1 MAFEFSGVT
10 RVAVGRSWTLEM
22 QRLGRKTGR
31 HVAVISLALTT
42 SCGASI
48 AGIAGRD
55 FDAAARVEPVAVIA
69 PNKLNVNTF
78 VTAANREAQ
87 IIGAKQTCF
96 ANQLAG
102 HAAEAAIVKSM
113 VVVAVVD
120 ADGTVKMF
128 GSAFVIRDSATVG
141 KPLNKML
148 TAAHVVNNV
157 PTGGAILLANTA
169 GRQLGFGEV
178 TAAQPSGKM
187 SPEWGL
193 EAPEVATLSIQLL
206 TGMEATYRQIP
217 GLELAP
223 VQANRVFAGLFGSTS
238 KGGIEH
244 GHSGGALVDDAGRV
258 HGVLSASLTGPFER
272 EVLASYN
279 AFSFDPASPA
289 ASQMHV
295 DLPRHSIG
303 FMSPISDPQ
312 ILKSLG
318 RAGAD
323 VHVGS
328 NAAAFAEG
336 ALRMNAVGF
345 PAQVCRV
352 SEGTVGR
359 LAHFLDEPTLAKKVY
374 AIYGDLPTG
383 GAGAPANERAV
394 AAGATAGKRPK

>member
-1 MAFEFSGVT
+1 MEFGFSAVT
-10 RVAVGRSWTLEM
+10 RVAVGRRWTLEM
-22 QRLGRKTGR
+22 QRLGRATGR
-31 HVAVISLALTT
+31 HLAVASFALMT
-42 SCGASI
+42 SCNANTTGVAGLARGAS
-48 AGIAGRD
+48 
-55 FDAAARVEPVAVIA
+55 ARVEPVAVIA
-69 PNKLNVNTF
+69 PTKLDVNGF

-87 IIGAKQTCF
+87 IVGAKQTCF

-120 ADGTVKMF
+120 AGGLVTMF
-128 GSAFVIRDSATVG
+128 GSAFVVRDSGTAG
-141 KPLNKML
+141 EPLNRML
-148 TAAHVVNNV
+148 TAAHVIDNV
-157 PTGGAILLANTA
+157 PAGGAILLANAA

-178 TAAQPSGKM
+178 AVAQPAGRM

-193 EAPEVATLSIQLL
+193 EAPEVATLTIRLL
-206 TGMEATYRQIP
+206 PGMQATYRRMP

-223 VQANRVFAGLFGSTS
+223 VQASRVFAGLFGSAS

-272 EVLASYN
+272 EALASYN

-289 ASQMHV
+289 SSQMNA
-295 DLPRHSIG
+295 DLPRHSIS
-303 FMSPISDPQ
+303 FMSPINDPR

-323 VHVGS
+323 VHVGPT
-328 NAAAFAEG
+328 AAAFADG
-336 ALRMNAVGF
+336 AVRVKAVGF
-345 PAQVCRV
+345 PGQVCRV

-359 LAHFLDEPTLAKKVY
+359 LARFLDEPSLARKVY
-374 AIYGDLPTG
+374 VVYAGLPTG
-383 GAGAPANERAV
+383 GAGLYRTP
-394 AAGATAGKRPK
+394 

>member
-1 MAFEFSGVT
+1 
-10 RVAVGRSWTLEM
+10 
-22 QRLGRKTGR
+22 
-31 HVAVISLALTT
+31 
-42 SCGASI
+42 
-48 AGIAGRD
+48 
-55 FDAAARVEPVAVIA
+55 VIA
-69 PNKLNVNTF
+69 PTKLDVNGF

-113 VVVAVVD
+113 FVVAIVD
-120 ADGTVKMF
+120 ARGEVQMF
-128 GSAFVIRDSATVG
+128 GSAFVVRDSGTVG
-141 KPLNKML
+141 EPLNRML
-148 TAAHVVNNV
+148 TAAHVVDNV
-157 PTGGAILLANTA
+157 PAGGAILLANAA

-178 TAAQPSGKM
+178 AVAQPAGRM

-193 EAPEVATLSIQLL
+193 EAPEVATLTIRLL
-206 TGMEATYRQIP
+206 PGMQATYRRMP

-223 VQANRVFAGLFGSTS
+223 VQASRVFAGLFGSAS

-272 EVLASYN
+272 EALASYN

-289 ASQMHV
+289 SSQIRV
-295 DLPRHSIG
+295 DLTRHSISL
-303 FMSPISDPQ
+303 MSPINDPW

-323 VHVGS
+323 VHVGPT
-328 NAAAFAEG
+328 AAAFADG
-336 ALRMNAVGF
+336 AVRVKAVGF
-345 PAQVCRV
+345 PGQVCRV

-359 LAHFLDEPTLAKKVY
+359 LAHFLDEPSLARKVY
-374 AIYGDLPTG
+374 AVYAGLPTG
-383 GAGAPANERAV
+383 GAGLYRTP
-394 AAGATAGKRPK
+394 

>member
-1 MAFEFSGVT
+1 M
-10 RVAVGRSWTLEM
+10 
-22 QRLGRKTGR
+22 
-31 HVAVISLALTT
+31 
-42 SCGASI
+42 
-48 AGIAGRD
+48 
-55 FDAAARVEPVAVIA
+55 IA
-69 PNKLNVNTF
+69 PTKLDVNGF

-87 IIGAKQTCF
+87 IVGAKQTCF

-120 ADGTVKMF
+120 AGGLVKMF
-128 GSAFVIRDSATVG
+128 GSAFVVRDSGTAG
-141 KPLNKML
+141 EPLNRML
-148 TAAHVVNNV
+148 TAAHVVDKV
-157 PTGGAILLANTA
+157 PAGGAILLANAA

-178 TAAQPSGKM
+178 AVAQPAGRM

-193 EAPEVATLSIQLL
+193 EAPEVATLTIRLL
-206 TGMEATYRQIP
+206 PGMEATYRRMP

-223 VQANRVFAGLFGSTS
+223 VQASRVFAGLFGSAS

-272 EVLASYN
+272 EALASYN

-289 ASQMHV
+289 SSQIQV
-295 DLPRHSIG
+295 DLPRHSIS
-303 FMSPISDPQ
+303 FMSPINDPR

-323 VHVGS
+323 VHVGPT
-328 NAAAFAEG
+328 AAAFADG
-336 ALRMNAVGF
+336 ALRVKAVGF
-345 PAQVCRV
+345 PGQVCRV

-359 LAHFLDEPTLAKKVY
+359 LARFLDEPSLARKVY
-374 AIYGDLPTG
+374 AVYAGLPTG
-383 GAGAPANERAV
+383 GAGLYRTP
-394 AAGATAGKRPK
+394 